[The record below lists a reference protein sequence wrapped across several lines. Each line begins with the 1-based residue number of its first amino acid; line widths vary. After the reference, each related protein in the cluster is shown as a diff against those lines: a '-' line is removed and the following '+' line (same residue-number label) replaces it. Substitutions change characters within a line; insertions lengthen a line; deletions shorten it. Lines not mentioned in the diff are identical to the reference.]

1 MAAHIHHIEDM
12 DPVESDQMLKLLFDH
27 ASQSKYVYSLTW
39 DNPGDLV
46 IWDNTSVMHRST
58 PGEFEGKAKRD
69 LRRTT
74 VHCASQDAWGIGMT
88 GSTWRA
94 GLP

>member
-1 MAAHIHHIEDM
+1 
-12 DPVESDQMLKLLFDH
+12 
-27 ASQSKYVYSLTW
+27 
-39 DNPGDLV
+39 V
-46 IWDNTSVMHRST
+46 IVWDNTFVMHRAA
-58 PGEFEGKAKRD
+58 PGGFEGKAKRD

-74 VHCASQDAWGIGMT
+74 AHDASSTAWGLNNV